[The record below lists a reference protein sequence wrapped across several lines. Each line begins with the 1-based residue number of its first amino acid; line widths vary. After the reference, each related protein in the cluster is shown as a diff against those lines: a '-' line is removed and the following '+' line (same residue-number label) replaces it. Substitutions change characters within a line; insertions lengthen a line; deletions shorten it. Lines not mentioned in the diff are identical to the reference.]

1 MKRGHPSL
9 VSPVDIGTNP
19 TTNQNTV
26 YDYVNQTE
34 QYSSLHNSRS
44 GMKIPDTLF
53 ILLNLRTSLLHELP
67 LGQHSVNIL
76 VAMAPTHDYPVTSN
90 VTCNM

>member
-1 MKRGHPSL
+1 MS
-9 VSPVDIGTNP
+9 TNK
-19 TTNQNTV
+19 NTV
-26 YDYVNQTE
+26 DNFVNQTE
-34 QYSSLHNSRS
+34 QYSSFHNSRS

-76 VAMAPTHDYPVTSN
+76 VAMAPTHDYPVTLN